1 MKISLYVVCAAAFL
15 TSGAVVADEDT
26 VVVDEDT
33 NESMPIELNAA
44 QMDQITA
51 GTLKL
56 NNGTGGKLIFDNFDN
71 PAPNDPEGYIAE
83 LLGACDGVGDGFCHP
98 ALNRRSDAAFV
109 TAGKGPQVGG
119 DDGFGNDGPW
129 AATQAS
135 QAVRFCG
142 SPDMPCP

>member
-1 MKISLYVVCAAAFL
+1 MKISLSIVCAAALL
-15 TSGAVVADEDT
+15 TSGAVVADEDA

-51 GTLKL
+51 GTLEL
-56 NNGTGGKLIFDNFDN
+56 PNGNLVFDNFDN

-83 LLGACDGVGDGFCHP
+83 LLGACDGVVDGFCHP

-109 TAGKGPQVGG
+109 TAGHGPQVGG

-135 QAVRFCG
+135 PVISLCG
-142 SPDMPCP
+142 GLAPPC

>member
-1 MKISLYVVCAAAFL
+1 MKISLSIVCAAALL
-15 TSGAVVADEDT
+15 TSGAVVADEDA
-26 VVVDEDT
+26 VVVDGDT
-33 NESMPIELNAA
+33 DVSAPIELSAA

-109 TAGKGPQVGG
+109 TAGHGPQVGG

-135 QAVRFCG
+135 PVISLCG
-142 SPDMPCP
+142 GPAPPC